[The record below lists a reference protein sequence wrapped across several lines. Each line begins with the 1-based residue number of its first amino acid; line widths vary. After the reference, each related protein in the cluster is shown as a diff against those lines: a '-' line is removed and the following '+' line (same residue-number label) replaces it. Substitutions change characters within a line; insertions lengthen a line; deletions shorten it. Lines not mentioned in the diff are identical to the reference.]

1 MLGYSAVIIA
11 RNEERHIKETVES
24 ILKQSI
30 KPYRIIVVDD
40 GSTDSTPEILGT
52 MPATVKRLPDHDRG
66 STVYC
71 NTLSDVRNAGLAYIR
86 DDPVDWVYSGDA
98 DIVLPPRYCES
109 IMRHAGERDAYIAA
123 GIIGDKLDYLP
134 MEGCMMIRHN
144 WLKSVGMETKWE
156 SIYLCVKAL
165 AQGKSTLVCHTGDCT
180 VVSQRRTGQSWMPER
195 MYNRGKL
202 GKRMGMPLGY
212 ALFRSLRIILGNEAR
227 GRTFYKGWFDAKM
240 EVSREMSRTYR
251 MLLKDD
257 ILCRRLGRFGYRSKM
272 FHACS
277 EGMICHPPG

>member
-52 MPATVKRLPDHDRG
+52 MPVTVKRLPDHDRG

-109 IMRHAGERDAYIAA
+109 IMRHAGERDSYIAA

-134 MEGCMMIRHN
+134 YGGMHDDQTQLAQECRHGN
-144 WLKSVGMETKWE
+144 QVGEHLPLRKSVG
-156 SIYLCVKAL
+156 S
-165 AQGKSTLVCHTGDCT
+165 
-180 VVSQRRTGQSWMPER
+180 GQEYPRLPHWRLHCGVPEAHR
-195 MYNRGKL
+195 PKL
-202 GKRMGMPLGY
+202 
-212 ALFRSLRIILGNEAR
+212 
-227 GRTFYKGWFDAKM
+227 DA
-240 EVSREMSRTYR
+240 
-251 MLLKDD
+251 
-257 ILCRRLGRFGYRSKM
+257 
-272 FHACS
+272 
-277 EGMICHPPG
+277 